1 MPLRLLIPNLITLL
15 ALCAGLSAMRMA
27 IEGKFDIAVYLVLL
41 AALLDSMDGRIAR
54 LLKGT
59 SKFGAELDSLA
70 DFVSFGAGP
79 ALILYLWGMNN
90 AGPIGWI
97 AVLVF
102 SICGALRLARFNVQ
116 IEDPNRPA
124 WMANYFTGVPIP
136 AGAILLLLPLYIER
150 SGLPNLLSPPLV
162 TTVYTIIIAL
172 LMVSKVPV
180 FSGKKLGARVP
191 RDSVLPIFVAAIAFV
206 PDLWIMPSGRDLLP
220 IAILSLTGSGAQFCL
235 AQAFRYGEVSLLA
248 PLEYGVL
255 IWATI
260 FGYVFW
266 GDLPTLT
273 VLGGVAIIIASSA
286 YVAHREARA
295 KGATAVPDRDLI

>member
-1 MPLRLLIPNLITLL
+1 MSSLFQPFTPDRNEPPRRRFRPVPMRLLIPNLITLL
-15 ALCAGLSAMRMA
+15 ALCAGLSAIRMA
-27 IEGKFDIAVYLVLL
+27 LEGKFDIAVYLVLL
-41 AALLDSMDGRIAR
+41 AAILDSMDGRIAR

-116 IEDPNRPA
+116 VDDPNQPA
-124 WMANYFTGVPIP
+124 WMGNFFTGVPIP
-136 AGAILLLLPLYIER
+136 AGAVLLLLPIYLER
-150 SGLPNLLSPPLV
+150 SGLPNLLSPPFV
-162 TTVYTIIIAL
+162 TTAYTIVIAL

-191 RDSVLPIFVAAIAFV
+191 RESVLPIFVAAIAFV
-206 PDLWIMPSGRDLLP
+206 ALLFSYPWEVLAVGSLAYLVSLP
-220 IAILSLTGSGAQFCL
+220 IVALQARKMALVEAQT
-235 AQAFRYGEVSLLA
+235 A
-248 PLEYGVL
+248 P
-255 IWATI
+255 T
-260 FGYVFW
+260 
-266 GDLPTLT
+266 P
-273 VLGGVAIIIASSA
+273 
-286 YVAHREARA
+286 
-295 KGATAVPDRDLI
+295 AVETDQPAP

>member
-1 MPLRLLIPNLITLL
+1 MSSIFQPFTPDRNEPPRRRFRPVPMRLLIPNLITLL

-27 IEGKFDIAVYLVLL
+27 LEGKFDIAVYLVLL
-41 AALLDSMDGRIAR
+41 AAILDSMDGRIAR

-90 AGPIGWI
+90 AGPVGWI

-124 WMANYFTGVPIP
+124 WMANFFTGVPIP
-136 AGAILLLLPLYIER
+136 AGAILLLLPIYLDR

-162 TTVYTIIIAL
+162 ATAYTVIVAL

-191 RDSVLPIFVAAIAFV
+191 RERVLPLFVAAVAFV
-206 PDLWIMPSGRDLLP
+206 ALLFSYP
-220 IAILSLTGSGAQFCL
+220 WEVLAVGSIAYLLSLPVIAMQARKMALAEQGS
-235 AQAFRYGEVSLLA
+235 
-248 PLEYGVL
+248 
-255 IWATI
+255 
-260 FGYVFW
+260 
-266 GDLPTLT
+266 
-273 VLGGVAIIIASSA
+273 
-286 YVAHREARA
+286 
-295 KGATAVPDRDLI
+295 AVPPVDSEPPAA

>member
-1 MPLRLLIPNLITLL
+1 MSSLFQPFTPDRNEPPRRRFRPVPMRLLIPNLITLL
-15 ALCAGLSAMRMA
+15 ALCAGLSAIRMA
-27 IEGKFDIAVYLVLL
+27 LEGKFDIAVYLVLL
-41 AALLDSMDGRIAR
+41 AAILDSMDGRIAR

-116 IEDPNRPA
+116 VDDPNQPA
-124 WMANYFTGVPIP
+124 WMGNFFTGVPIP
-136 AGAILLLLPLYIER
+136 AGAVLLLLPIYLER

-162 TTVYTIIIAL
+162 TTAYTVVIAL

-180 FSGKKLGARVP
+180 FSGKKIGARVP
-191 RDSVLPIFVAAIAFV
+191 RESVLPILVAAIAFV
-206 PDLWIMPSGRDLLP
+206 ALLFSYPWEVLAVGSLAYLVSLP
-220 IAILSLTGSGAQFCL
+220 IVAL
-235 AQAFRYGEVSLLA
+235 QARKMAMEEAKTTPA
-248 PLEYGVL
+248 P
-255 IWATI
+255 
-260 FGYVFW
+260 
-266 GDLPTLT
+266 
-273 VLGGVAIIIASSA
+273 
-286 YVAHREARA
+286 
-295 KGATAVPDRDLI
+295 AVETDSPAP

>member
-1 MPLRLLIPNLITLL
+1 MSSLFQPFTPDRNEPPRRRFRPVPMRLLIPNLITLL

-27 IEGKFDIAVYLVLL
+27 LEAKFDIAVYLVLL
-41 AALLDSMDGRIAR
+41 AAILDSMDGRIAR

-116 IEDPNRPA
+116 IDDPNKPA
-124 WMANYFTGVPIP
+124 WMANFFTGVPIP
-136 AGAILLLLPLYIER
+136 AGAVLLLLPIYLER

-162 TTVYTIIIAL
+162 TTAYTIVVAL

-180 FSGKKLGARVP
+180 FSGKKFGARVP
-191 RDSVLPIFVAAIAFV
+191 RESVLPIFVAAIAFV
-206 PDLWIMPSGRDLLP
+206 ALLFSYPWEVLAVGSLAYLVSLP
-220 IAILSLTGSGAQFCL
+220 IVAL
-235 AQAFRYGEVSLLA
+235 QARKMA
-248 PLEYGVL
+248 LEETRAA
-255 IWATI
+255 ATPP
-260 FGYVFW
+260 V
-266 GDLPTLT
+266 DSDPP
-273 VLGGVAIIIASSA
+273 AA
-286 YVAHREARA
+286 
-295 KGATAVPDRDLI
+295 

>member
-1 MPLRLLIPNLITLL
+1 MASLFQPFTPDNNEPPRRRFRPVPLRLLIPNLITLL

-27 IEGKFDIAVYLVLL
+27 LEGKFDIAVYLVLL
-41 AALLDSMDGRIAR
+41 AAILDSMDGRIAR

-79 ALILYLWGMNN
+79 ALILYLWGMHQ

-116 IEDPNRPA
+116 IEDPNAPA

-136 AGAILLLLPLYIER
+136 AGAILLLLPIYLER

-162 TTVYTIIIAL
+162 ATTYTVLIAL
-172 LMVSKVPV
+172 LMVSRVPV
-180 FSGKKLGARVP
+180 FSGKKLGAQIP
-191 RDSVLPIFVAAIAFV
+191 RERVLPLFVIAIA
-206 PDLWIMPSGRDLLP
+206 L
-220 IAILSLTGSGAQFCL
+220 
-235 AQAFRYGEVSLLA
+235 VSLLFSYPWEVLAVGSIAYLVSLA
-248 PLEYGVL
+248 P
-255 IWATI
+255 
-260 FGYVFW
+260 
-266 GDLPTLT
+266 
-273 VLGGVAIIIASSA
+273 VAMQARRLAREEEEAKRTSAADVSSA
-286 YVAHREARA
+286 PPPA
-295 KGATAVPDRDLI
+295 

>member
-1 MPLRLLIPNLITLL
+1 MSSLFQPFTPDRNEPPRRRFRPVPMRLLIPNLITLL

-27 IEGKFDIAVYLVLL
+27 LEAKFDIAVYLVLL
-41 AALLDSMDGRIAR
+41 AAILDSMDGRIAR

-116 IEDPNRPA
+116 IDDPNKPA
-124 WMANYFTGVPIP
+124 WMANFFTGVPIP
-136 AGAILLLLPLYIER
+136 AGAVLLLLPIYLER

-162 TTVYTIIIAL
+162 TTAYTIVVAL

-180 FSGKKLGARVP
+180 FSGKKFGARVP
-191 RDSVLPIFVAAIAFV
+191 RESVLPIFVAAIAFV
-206 PDLWIMPSGRDLLP
+206 ALLFSYPWEVLAVGSLAYLVSLP
-220 IAILSLTGSGAQFCL
+220 IVAL
-235 AQAFRYGEVSLLA
+235 QARKMA
-248 PLEYGVL
+248 LE
-255 IWATI
+255 
-260 FGYVFW
+260 
-266 GDLPTLT
+266 
-273 VLGGVAIIIASSA
+273 
-286 YVAHREARA
+286 EARA
-295 KGATAVPDRDLI
+295 AATPPVDSDPPAA

>member
-1 MPLRLLIPNLITLL
+1 MSSLFQPFTPDRNEPPRRRFRPVPMRLLIPNLITLL

-27 IEGKFDIAVYLVLL
+27 LEGKFDIAVYLVLL
-41 AALLDSMDGRIAR
+41 AAILDSMDGRIAR

-90 AGPIGWI
+90 AGPVGWI

-124 WMANYFTGVPIP
+124 WMANFFTGVPIP
-136 AGAILLLLPLYIER
+136 AGAILLLLPIYLDR

-162 TTVYTIIIAL
+162 ATAYTILIAL

-191 RDSVLPIFVAAIAFV
+191 RERVLPLFVAAIAFV
-206 PDLWIMPSGRDLLP
+206 ALLFSYPWEVLAVGSVAYLVSLP
-220 IAILSLTGSGAQFCL
+220 IIAMQARKM
-235 AQAFRYGEVSLLA
+235 AQAERDA
-248 PLEYGVL
+248 PPPSVE
-255 IWATI
+255 
-260 FGYVFW
+260 
-266 GDLPTLT
+266 
-273 VLGGVAIIIASSA
+273 
-286 YVAHREARA
+286 
-295 KGATAVPDRDLI
+295 GAPPAA

>member
-1 MPLRLLIPNLITLL
+1 MSSLFQPFTPDRNEPPRRRFRPVPMRLLIPNLNTLL

-27 IEGKFDIAVYLVLL
+27 LEGKFDIAVYLVLL
-41 AALLDSMDGRIAR
+41 AAILDSMDGRIAR

-124 WMANYFTGVPIP
+124 WMANFFTGVPIP
-136 AGAILLLLPLYIER
+136 AGAILLLLPIYLER

-162 TTVYTIIIAL
+162 ATAYTTVVAL

-191 RDSVLPIFVAAIAFV
+191 RERVLPLFVVAIAFV
-206 PDLWIMPSGRDLLP
+206 ALLFSYPWEVLAVGSIAYLISLP
-220 IAILSLTGSGAQFCL
+220 IIAMQARKM
-235 AQAFRYGEVSLLA
+235 AQAE
-248 PLEYGVL
+248 
-255 IWATI
+255 
-260 FGYVFW
+260 
-266 GDLPTLT
+266 
-273 VLGGVAIIIASSA
+273 
-286 YVAHREARA
+286 REAA
-295 KGATAVPDRDLI
+295 PPPVEGEPPAA

>member
-1 MPLRLLIPNLITLL
+1 MSSLFQPFTPDRNEPPRRRFRPVPMRLLIPNLITLL

-27 IEGKFDIAVYLVLL
+27 LEGKFDIAVYLVLL
-41 AALLDSMDGRIAR
+41 AAILDSMDGRIAR

-79 ALILYLWGMNN
+79 ALILYLWGMNH
-90 AGPIGWI
+90 AGPVGWI

-124 WMANYFTGVPIP
+124 WMANFFTGVPIP
-136 AGAILLLLPLYIER
+136 AGAILLLLPIYLDR

-162 TTVYTIIIAL
+162 TTAYTIVVAL

-191 RDSVLPIFVAAIAFV
+191 RERVLPLFVVAIAFV
-206 PDLWIMPSGRDLLP
+206 ALLFSYPWEVLAVGSVAYLISLP
-220 IAILSLTGSGAQFCL
+220 IIALQARKM
-235 AQAFRYGEVSLLA
+235 AQAE
-248 PLEYGVL
+248 
-255 IWATI
+255 
-260 FGYVFW
+260 
-266 GDLPTLT
+266 
-273 VLGGVAIIIASSA
+273 
-286 YVAHREARA
+286 EA
-295 KGATAVPDRDLI
+295 ATAPPAQIDPPPAP

>member
-1 MPLRLLIPNLITLL
+1 MSSLFQPFTPDRNEPPRRRFRPVPMRLLIPNLITLL
-15 ALCAGLSAMRMA
+15 ALCAGLSAIRMA
-27 IEGKFDIAVYLVLL
+27 LEGKFDIAVYLVLL
-41 AALLDSMDGRIAR
+41 AAILDSMDGRIAR

-116 IEDPNRPA
+116 VDDPNQPA
-124 WMANYFTGVPIP
+124 WMGNFFTGVPIP
-136 AGAILLLLPLYIER
+136 AGAVLLLLPIYLER

-162 TTVYTIIIAL
+162 TTAYTVVIAL

-180 FSGKKLGARVP
+180 FSGKKIGARVP
-191 RDSVLPIFVAAIAFV
+191 RESVLPILVAAIAFV
-206 PDLWIMPSGRDLLP
+206 ALLFSYPWEVLAVGSLAYLVSLP
-220 IAILSLTGSGAQFCL
+220 IVAL
-235 AQAFRYGEVSLLA
+235 QARKMAMEEAKTTPA
-248 PLEYGVL
+248 P
-255 IWATI
+255 
-260 FGYVFW
+260 
-266 GDLPTLT
+266 
-273 VLGGVAIIIASSA
+273 
-286 YVAHREARA
+286 
-295 KGATAVPDRDLI
+295 AVETDPPAP

>member
-1 MPLRLLIPNLITLL
+1 MSSLFQPFTPDRNEPPRRRFRPVPMRLLIPNLITLL

-27 IEGKFDIAVYLVLL
+27 LEGKFDIAVYLVLL
-41 AALLDSMDGRIAR
+41 AAILDSMDGRIAR

-90 AGPIGWI
+90 AGPVGWI

-124 WMANYFTGVPIP
+124 WMANFFTGVPIP
-136 AGAILLLLPLYIER
+136 AGAILLLLPIYLDR

-162 TTVYTIIIAL
+162 ATAYTVIVAL

-191 RDSVLPIFVAAIAFV
+191 RERVLPLFVAAVAFV
-206 PDLWIMPSGRDLLP
+206 ALLFSYP
-220 IAILSLTGSGAQFCL
+220 WEVLAVGSIAYLLSLPVIAMQARKMALAEQGA
-235 AQAFRYGEVSLLA
+235 
-248 PLEYGVL
+248 
-255 IWATI
+255 
-260 FGYVFW
+260 
-266 GDLPTLT
+266 
-273 VLGGVAIIIASSA
+273 
-286 YVAHREARA
+286 
-295 KGATAVPDRDLI
+295 AVPPVDPEPPAA

>member
-1 MPLRLLIPNLITLL
+1 MSSLFQPFTPDRNEPPRRRFRPVPMRLLIPNLITLL

-27 IEGKFDIAVYLVLL
+27 LEAKFDIAVYLVLL
-41 AALLDSMDGRIAR
+41 AAILDSMDGRIAR

-116 IEDPNRPA
+116 IDDPNEPA
-124 WMANYFTGVPIP
+124 WMANFFTGVPIP
-136 AGAILLLLPLYIER
+136 AGAVLLLLPIYLER
-150 SGLPNLLSPPLV
+150 SGLPNLLSPPLI
-162 TTVYTIIIAL
+162 TTAYTVVIAL

-180 FSGKKLGARVP
+180 FSGKKFGERVP
-191 RDSVLPIFVAAIAFV
+191 RESVLPIFVVAIAFV
-206 PDLWIMPSGRDLLP
+206 ALLFSYPWEVLAVGSLAYLVSLP
-220 IAILSLTGSGAQFCL
+220 IVALQARKMAMAE
-235 AQAFRYGEVSLLA
+235 AQAA
-248 PLEYGVL
+248 PTPPVDTNSP
-255 IWATI
+255 A
-260 FGYVFW
+260 
-266 GDLPTLT
+266 
-273 VLGGVAIIIASSA
+273 A
-286 YVAHREARA
+286 
-295 KGATAVPDRDLI
+295 

>member
-1 MPLRLLIPNLITLL
+1 MSSLFQPFTPDRNEPPRRRFRPVPMRLLIPNLITLL
-15 ALCAGLSAMRMA
+15 ALCAGLSAIRMA
-27 IEGKFDIAVYLVLL
+27 LEGKFDVAVYLVLL
-41 AALLDSMDGRIAR
+41 AAILDSMDGRIAR

-116 IEDPNRPA
+116 VDDPNQPA
-124 WMANYFTGVPIP
+124 WMANFFTGVPIP
-136 AGAILLLLPLYIER
+136 AGAVLLLLPIYLER

-162 TTVYTIIIAL
+162 TTAYTVVIAL

-191 RDSVLPIFVAAIAFV
+191 RESVLPIFVAAIAFV
-206 PDLWIMPSGRDLLP
+206 ALLFSYPWEVLAVGSLAYLVSLP
-220 IAILSLTGSGAQFCL
+220 IVALQARKMAMAE
-235 AQAFRYGEVSLLA
+235 AQAA
-248 PLEYGVL
+248 PTPVVETDQP
-255 IWATI
+255 A
-260 FGYVFW
+260 
-266 GDLPTLT
+266 P
-273 VLGGVAIIIASSA
+273 
-286 YVAHREARA
+286 
-295 KGATAVPDRDLI
+295 

>member
-1 MPLRLLIPNLITLL
+1 MSSLFQPFTPDRNEPPRRRFRPVPMRLLIPNLITLL
-15 ALCAGLSAMRMA
+15 ALCAGLSAIRMA
-27 IEGKFDIAVYLVLL
+27 LEGKFDVAVYLVLL
-41 AALLDSMDGRIAR
+41 AAILDSMDGRIAR

-116 IEDPNRPA
+116 VDDPNQPA
-124 WMANYFTGVPIP
+124 WMANFFTGVPIP
-136 AGAILLLLPLYIER
+136 AGAVLLLLPIYLER

-162 TTVYTIIIAL
+162 TTAYTVVIAL

-191 RDSVLPIFVAAIAFV
+191 RESVLPIFVAAIAFV
-206 PDLWIMPSGRDLLP
+206 ALLFSYPWEVLAVGSLAYLVSLP
-220 IAILSLTGSGAQFCL
+220 IVAL
-235 AQAFRYGEVSLLA
+235 QARKMAMAEAKAA
-248 PLEYGVL
+248 PTPVVETDQP
-255 IWATI
+255 A
-260 FGYVFW
+260 
-266 GDLPTLT
+266 P
-273 VLGGVAIIIASSA
+273 
-286 YVAHREARA
+286 
-295 KGATAVPDRDLI
+295 

>member
-1 MPLRLLIPNLITLL
+1 MSSIFQPFTPDRNEPPRRRFRPVPMRLLIPNLITLL

-27 IEGKFDIAVYLVLL
+27 LEGKFDIAVYLVLL
-41 AALLDSMDGRIAR
+41 AAILDSMDGRIAR

-124 WMANYFTGVPIP
+124 WMANFFTGVPIP
-136 AGAILLLLPLYIER
+136 AGAILLLLPIYLDR

-162 TTVYTIIIAL
+162 ATAYTVIVAL

-191 RDSVLPIFVAAIAFV
+191 RERVLPLFVAAVAFV
-206 PDLWIMPSGRDLLP
+206 ALLFSYP
-220 IAILSLTGSGAQFCL
+220 WEVLAVGSIAYLLSLPVIAMQARKMALTEQGA
-235 AQAFRYGEVSLLA
+235 
-248 PLEYGVL
+248 
-255 IWATI
+255 
-260 FGYVFW
+260 
-266 GDLPTLT
+266 
-273 VLGGVAIIIASSA
+273 
-286 YVAHREARA
+286 
-295 KGATAVPDRDLI
+295 AVPPVDPEPPAA